1 MKGRPFMT
9 STRFFAAANTESGFT
24 SLFDEIFSPK
34 KLSRIYILKG
44 GPGTGKSTLMKHIG
58 FAAEAVGEQVEYAYC
73 SSDTDSLDGIILKE
87 RGIAVLDG
95 TAPHTTDPLYPGA
108 VERIVNLGDA
118 FDTAGLEKESEILRL
133 LAEKKHRSYR
143 CAYRYLGA
151 AGALMRQI
159 DEAAGEAFLYAKARG
174 AAERLTLCFAGAEK
188 GEIIRRYL
196 SAIGT
201 KGTVT
206 LDTFS
211 QKAKKWIAVTNKFG
225 LGYAFMNMVYASLAY
240 SGVAMT
246 VCAAPPVSSHIE
258 CLYIEGED
266 VLIHVTSEDI
276 ESDKTINVL
285 RFVDK
290 EVLAKCRPTLRR
302 LEKGVEMLMEGAI
315 TSLREA
321 GAFHASAEAVYGKYV
336 DFSKVDAM
344 RDRLMNEIFANNM

>member
-1 MKGRPFMT
+1 MT
-9 STRFFAAANTESGFT
+9 PTRFFAAANTESGFV

-58 FAAEAVGEQVEYAYC
+58 FAAEAGGEQVEYAYC

-87 RGIAVLDG
+87 RRIAILDG

-118 FDTAGLEKESEILRL
+118 FDAAGLEKESEILRL
-133 LAEKKHRSYR
+133 LAEKKHRCYR

-159 DEAAGEAFLYAKARG
+159 DETAGEAFLYVKARG
-174 AAERLTLCFAGAEK
+174 AAERLTLGFSGAEK

-201 KGTVT
+201 KGVVT
-206 LDTFS
+206 LDTFMK
-211 QKAKKWIAVTNKFG
+211 KAKRRIAITNKFG
-225 LGYAFMNMVYASLAY
+225 LGYTFMNIVYASLAHM
-240 SGVAMT
+240 GIAMT
-246 VCAAPPVSSHIE
+246 VCSAPPVSSHIE
-258 CLYIEGED
+258 CLYITGED
-266 VLIHVTSEDI
+266 VLIHVTTEDT
-276 ESDKTINVL
+276 EADKTVNIL

-290 EVLAKCRPTLRR
+290 DTLAKCRPTLRR
-302 LEKGVEMLMEGAI
+302 LEKGVEMLMEGAL
-315 TSLREA
+315 TSLREV

-336 DFSKVDAM
+336 DFSKVDIM
-344 RDRLMNEIFANNM
+344 RNRLMNEIFANNM